1 MEYPLK
7 SYIED
12 GRVYSDDDV
21 ELGDINKNI
30 NYEKKKE
37 LESQLVVS
45 NFYVSNFFLFD
56 FFLGWIIFFT
66 DLFGTLGFD
75 NWIVS
80 LVYFVL

>member
-12 GRVYSDDDV
+12 GRVYSDDV

-37 LESQLVVS
+37 SESQLVVS
-45 NFYVSNFFLFD
+45 NFYVSN